1 MYMTGLLPISW
12 LPKQPLESAASLAFG
27 LVMYI
32 FVEMLKHSMVPPD
45 TVPTAV
51 HFSSQWWGSQGTMC
65 AFPL

>member
-1 MYMTGLLPISW
+1 MNMLPMAW
-12 LPKQPLESAASLAFG
+12 LPLQPLESAASLASA
-27 LVMYI
+27 LVMYMPL
-32 FVEMLKHSMVPPD
+32 EMLKHSMVPPD